1 MESIVTALAETC
13 HLEGRRE
20 ASGIHTPASL
30 VGATGSVVSERAVM
44 LMLERGVLWGLFLTS
59 WPTSTTL
66 GSYKDSVRNLIFF
79 FFNVHLFLRERE
91 RDRESREGVKR
102 EGI

>member
-1 MESIVTALAETC
+1 
-13 HLEGRRE
+13 
-20 ASGIHTPASL
+20 
-30 VGATGSVVSERAVM
+30 M

-66 GSYKDSVRNLIFF
+66 GSYKDSIRNLIFF

-91 RDRESREGVKR
+91 REREKEREQGRGRKRGNLRGEIMTQPGV
-102 EGI
+102 GCLMD